1 MPVQCVKKGQFMR
14 LFILPVLAIAA
25 SGAAFAQ
32 GSTLDKVYACTG
44 VAKAEERLACFDAA
58 VASFKQAQTKG
69 DVQVV
74 TREQSVAA
82 EKQAFGLRA
91 PEAAASAKAA
101 VGVAPATPAP
111 IENVVLQLTAATKR
125 ADGKYRFTM
134 SDGQVWEQIDSDNVQ
149 GLNKLP
155 ASAEF
160 KTASLGSF
168 MMKIGGERAIRV
180 RRVK

>member
-1 MPVQCVKKGQFMR
+1 MR

-44 VAKAEERLACFDAA
+44 ITKAEERLACFDAA

-69 DVQVV
+69 EVQVV
-74 TREQSVAA
+74 TREQAVAA
-82 EKQAFGLRA
+82 EKQAFGLRDV
-91 PEAAASAKAA
+91 EATASAKAA
-101 VGVAPATPAP
+101 AGVAPPAP
-111 IENVVLQLTAATKR
+111 APLQNVMLQLTSATKR
-125 ADGKYRFTM
+125 PDGKYRFTM

-149 GLNKLP
+149 GLKKLP
-155 ASAEF
+155 APAEV

-168 MMKIGGERAIRV
+168 MMKIDGGRAIRV

>member
-1 MPVQCVKKGQFMR
+1 MR

-25 SGAAFAQ
+25 SGSAFAQ

-44 VAKAEERLACFDAA
+44 ITKAEDRLACFDGA
-58 VASFKQAQTKG
+58 VAGFKQAQAKG

-74 TREQSVAA
+74 TREQAVQA
-82 EKQAFGLRA
+82 ETKAFGLR
-91 PEAAASAKAA
+91 EADATVAAKAS
-101 VGVAPATPAP
+101 VGVAPAVPKP
-111 IENVVLQLTAATKR
+111 IENVKLTLTVATKR

-134 SDGQVWEQIDSDNVQ
+134 SDGQIWEQIDSDSVGNVR
-149 GLNKLP
+149 KLP
-155 ASAEF
+155 LSAEI

-168 MMKIGGERAIRV
+168 MMNIDGGRAIRV